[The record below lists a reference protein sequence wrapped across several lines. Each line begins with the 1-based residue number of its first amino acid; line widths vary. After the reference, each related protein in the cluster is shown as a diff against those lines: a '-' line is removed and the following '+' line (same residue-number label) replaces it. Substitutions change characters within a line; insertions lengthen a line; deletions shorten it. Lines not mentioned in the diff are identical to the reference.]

1 MQLHLNKR
9 FEWKE
14 LPDMQFF
21 RSEIDRQAKD
31 ITIGETLFFK
41 EHGVKTEGEYKKKA
55 MAEGFITKHSHI
67 GWNSWDE
74 TARNLEYIYEELTRR
89 GSYMSRMGLICDWVM
104 GVPREYRDRL
114 IPGTG
119 LILNTP
125 EAIAA
130 ALISMNDMVKPA
142 CKVLNTV
149 ADPVEIL
156 AEKLGTAVREGDGWR
171 ITNKA
176 VVRLI

>member
-21 RSEIDRQAKD
+21 RSEIDRNAKD

-74 TARNLEYIYEELTRR
+74 TAKNLEYIYEELTRR

-104 GVPREYRDRL
+104 GVPEEYRDRL

-119 LILNTP
+119 LILRK
-125 EAIAA
+125 
-130 ALISMNDMVKPA
+130 S
-142 CKVLNTV
+142 
-149 ADPVEIL
+149 
-156 AEKLGTAVREGDGWR
+156 G
-171 ITNKA
+171 
-176 VVRLI
+176 RLSDR

>member
-21 RSEIDRQAKD
+21 RSEIDRNAKD

-74 TARNLEYIYEELTRR
+74 TAKNLEYIYEELTRR
-89 GSYMSRMGLICDWVM
+89 GYTVELI
-104 GVPREYRDRL
+104 GVDGQGKL
-114 IPGTG
+114 DM
-119 LILNTP
+119 
-125 EAIAA
+125 A
-130 ALISMNDMVKPA
+130 ALQNAVDENTAIVSAMWGNNETGTIFPVKRSPPLPMPKGR
-142 CKVLNTV
+142 CFIPTQCRP
-149 ADPVEIL
+149 PV
-156 AEKLGTAVREGDGWR
+156 K
-171 ITNKA
+171 
-176 VVRLI
+176 